1 MDVEEA
7 LAILDRALR
16 PGGLSN
22 IQELVFRQ
30 AWQGQTYLETAQQFG
45 YDADYIK
52 DVGSRLWQLISES
65 FGEKVTKS
73 NFQSVLRRR
82 WLEAGRQQS
91 PEELQPLQVPNEPPE
106 AAKLIVRDQ
115 TSQLDSLSA
124 TPHLKTV
131 EHLIL
136 NSRQDWGEAL
146 DASFFYGRTV
156 ELATLE
162 EWVDSDRC
170 RLIALFGMGGMGKTA
185 LAVKLAERVQGKFDY
200 LVWRS
205 LRNSPPVVEILT
217 DLVRFLANEGVPDL
231 AKTLDGK
238 MSQLVECLRRYRCL
252 LVLDNFESI
261 LRSDNPKPSQSY
273 RAGHYREG
281 YEGYGQLLRRIS
293 EASHQ
298 SCLILTSREK
308 PIGLAAKEG
317 RTLPVR
323 SFQVTGLDPAA
334 GQKVLQVTG
343 LNPSIEEGQALIDCY
358 AGNPLALR
366 IVSRTIQDLFNH
378 NIAQFLEQG
387 TLVFGDIRDLLAQQF
402 NRLSHLEKQVIYWLV
417 TNHQL
422 TSLLELPSDGSPVS
436 QWELLEALES
446 LQRRSLIESNLVQ
459 LTQQPVVIEYLTKQ
473 LIEQV
478 NAVTGLSE
486 ILPINGYNQVP
497 TSIRSYLQEPQVER
511 IHQLIS
517 DQLLSAAN
525 HKSEAKG

>member
-30 AWQGQTYLETAQQFG
+30 AWQGQTYLETAQNFG

-52 DVGSRLWQLISES
+52 DVGSKLWQLLSEA

-73 NFQSVLRRR
+73 NFQSVLRRMP
-82 WLEAGRQQS
+82 EVERQQA
-91 PEELQPLQVPNEPPE
+91 PEPLEQRQPLQAANVPE
-106 AAKLIVRDQ
+106 AAQ
-115 TSQLDSLSA
+115 STASQAELTFA

-131 EHLIL
+131 ESVIL

-146 DASFFYGRTV
+146 DASIFYGRTV
-156 ELATLE
+156 ELTTLE
-162 EWVDSDRC
+162 EWVDRDRC

-185 LAVKLAERVQGKFDY
+185 LAVKLAEQVQSKFDY

-205 LRNSPPVVEILT
+205 LRNAPSIVEVLT
-217 DLVRFLANEGVPDL
+217 DLVRFLSNEREPDL
-231 AKTLDGK
+231 AETLDGK
-238 MSQLVECLRRYRCL
+238 LSQLVERLRQHRCL

-261 LRSDNPKPSQSY
+261 LRSGNTQAPQSY

-323 SFQVTGLDPAA
+323 SFQLTGLDSAA
-334 GQKVLQVTG
+334 GQKVLQATG
-343 LNPSIEEGQALIDCY
+343 LNPSPEEGQALSNCY
-358 AGNPLALR
+358 TGNPLALR
-366 IVSRTIQDLFNH
+366 IVSRTIQDLFNG
-378 NIAQFLEQG
+378 NIPQFLQQG
-387 TLVFGDIRDLLAQQF
+387 TLVFGDIRDLLAQQC
-402 NRLSHLEKQVIYWLV
+402 NRLSPLEKQVIYWLV
-417 TNHQL
+417 TNHKL
-422 TSLLELPSDGSPVS
+422 ASLLELAGDGAPVS
-436 QWELLEALES
+436 QGELLEALES
-446 LQRRSLIESNLVQ
+446 LQRRSLIESNLIQ
-459 LTQQPVVIEYLTKQ
+459 LTQQPVVIEYLTQQ

-478 NAVTGLSE
+478 HAETGLSE
-486 ILPINGYNQVP
+486 IPTYRHNQPLIATNGYV
-497 TSIRSYLQEPQVER
+497 QEAQIEL
-511 IHQLIS
+511 IHQLIT
-517 DQLLSAAN
+517 DQLLTASN
-525 HKSEAKG
+525 HKNGA